1 MIARYLLALSMAVS
15 LIAGTC
21 APSFAAGG
29 QTGNVNG
36 TLMDATTQAV
46 IAGAKVTA
54 SSPSNSASTTTDSHG
69 FFGFIGLPVDT
80 YTLTVTAPGY
90 DIFSLAGVTVQGDQT
105 VNVGSVT
112 LRKALQQIGR
122 TQARSASSVFQ
133 RNQTV
138 DQYTVTGDAILQTT
152 GKAGSTNENDLLLA
166 VPGVTLTNTG
176 GPTIRG
182 GLRTEVGYQLD
193 GINFTEPF
201 FSQNGGLG
209 KFTGLGT
216 LQVVEGAGDATQA
229 NVGSGVI
236 NLIPK
241 RGTYPSTALVSVE
254 SGGPNFNHQVAIEYG
269 WATPDNRFSDYV
281 AYNGQRSQPYAGGR
295 LADASSLNNFFTG
308 TQYQR
313 DDVLENNFVYKF
325 GRDKSQSL
333 QVLYLN
339 QAQLAYGNLGGPN
352 PFYTVDPNNVMV
364 LDFGGAFGF
373 TQADFTN
380 LIGVNPDVPG
390 PNGSIQT
397 SPHPGGLLQTNNQT
411 RYLKFE
417 YDNNFNSTTFLQAKL
432 YNYESMLCT
441 SNDAGSTG
449 NTFSNGGVGALGRLD
464 CTGGPRVGGI
474 VDLTKQFGDKNIVTL
489 SAVYETSHPV
499 WNDYD
504 PEAAFFL
511 LAANNV
517 GAFGGC
523 AAGPCLN
530 DFQAGGYLSTF
541 FPGGVP
547 RIPNS
552 GINYNGAF
560 FQQFGLGLRW
570 QYSPTN
576 QLHFDLGVRE
586 DQQRQHYGFNPFNP
600 TMPSNPSDVTVS
612 SIGPSFVDPVELQPR
627 LAASYSI
634 DNNDSV
640 RFGYGRSAVFL
651 NAQTAGTPAGFYGYA
666 PLLNVPAKPGFTCGS
681 GVPGAPPVACTNY
694 AQQIFWLYD
703 QHFDAPDLG
712 GGLPAIYSNY
722 DFTYSHLFKNG
733 WGMKLTP
740 FYKLGTHLPSFALV
754 KQLSNGAAVFT
765 VNNEGLNRTTGAEF
779 GLNTPDKPRGLS
791 GFLSMT
797 YQNVLGTTPP
807 LIGGEDALPINGS
820 GSLILGD
827 VYRSG
832 YISPFTTR
840 LGVTWKHLDAKG
852 NGWRVNP
859 ILQYDRGYPYSVGSL
874 IASSGSICD
883 ICSFGNIP
891 QVNFGVGVNQIPAFQ
906 ASTGTPSSTQYYD
919 PAYSGNNQ
927 NPNIIATRGTPQTS
941 ASGGVLWKPNLQA
954 DLVIEYKHARSTFGI
969 QFQNLFGNAFN
980 NQVPIINPYY
990 QPVATGLAGPQ
1001 TGQNPNLGLPGFANV
1016 PKNTYAFDNG
1026 AYLLFPL
1033 APMQTTVYYQFSL

>member
-1 MIARYLLALSMAVS
+1 MIARYLLTVWMALAF
-15 LIAGTC
+15 IAGSC
-21 APSFAAGG
+21 VPSFAAGG
-29 QTGNVNG
+29 QTGNING
-36 TLMDATTQAV
+36 SLIDGTTQAV
-46 IAGAKVTA
+46 IAGARVTV

-80 YTLTVTAPGY
+80 YNISISAPGY
-90 DIFSLAGVTVQGDQT
+90 DVFNLGGVTVQGDQT
-105 VNVGSVT
+105 VNVGSIT
-112 LRKALQQIGR
+112 IRKALQQIGR
-122 TQARSASSVFQ
+122 TQARSPSSVFQ

-152 GKAGSTNENDLLLA
+152 GKAGSTNENDLVLA
-166 VPGVTLTNTG
+166 VPGVTLTNAG
-176 GPTIRG
+176 NLTIRG

-209 KFTGLGT
+209 RFVGLGT
-216 LQVVEGAGDATQA
+216 LQVVEGSGDATQA
-229 NVGSGVI
+229 NIGSGVV

-241 RGTYPSTALVSVE
+241 RGTYPATALISLE
-254 SGGPNFNHQVAIEYG
+254 DGGPNYNHQTSIEYG

-281 AYNGQRSQPYAGGR
+281 AYNGQRGQPYQGWRA
-295 LADASSLNNFFTG
+295 ADSSSYNTYFGIN
-308 TQYQR
+308 YER

-325 GRDKSQSL
+325 GRDKNQSL
-333 QVLYLN
+333 QILYLN
-339 QAQLAYGNLGGPN
+339 QDQVQYGGLGGSN

-364 LDFGGAFGF
+364 LDLGGAFGF
-373 TQADFTN
+373 SQADFTR
-380 LIGVNPDVPG
+380 LIGVNPDVPS
-390 PNGSIQT
+390 PNSSQTTPTGNGLIQN
-397 SPHPGGLLQTNNQT
+397 NNQT

-417 YDNNFNSTTFLQAKL
+417 YDNNINSTTFLQAKL
-432 YNYESMLCT
+432 YNFESMLCA
-441 SNDAGSTG
+441 SNDAGSSG
-449 NTFSNGGVGALGRLD
+449 NTFANAGVGAIGRLD

-474 VDLTKQFGDKNIVTL
+474 IDLTKQFGDKNIVTL
-489 SAVYETSHPV
+489 SAQYEVAHPV

-504 PEAAFFL
+504 PEANFYL

-523 AAGPCLN
+523 ATGPCLK
-530 DFQAGGYLSTF
+530 DFQAGGYLSGF

-547 RIPNS
+547 RIPVS
-552 GINYNGAF
+552 GINYNQAF
-560 FQQFGLGLRW
+560 FQQYGLGLRW
-570 QYSPTN
+570 QFNPTDR
-576 QLHFDLGVRE
+576 LHFDLGVRE
-586 DQQRQHYGFNPFNP
+586 DQQRQNYGANPFNP
-600 TMPSNPSDVTVS
+600 TMPNNPSDVTTA
-612 SIGPSFVDPVELQPR
+612 SIGPQFVDPVELQPR
-627 LAASYSI
+627 LAASYAI
-634 DNNDSV
+634 DNNDSI

-666 PLLNVPAKPGFTCGS
+666 PLSAVPAKPGFTCGS

-694 AQQIFWLYD
+694 AQQLFWLYD

-722 DFTYSHLFKNG
+722 DFTYSHLFANG
-733 WGMKLTP
+733 WGMKITP

-754 KQLSNGAAVFT
+754 SLLGNGAAVFT

-779 GLNTPDKPRGLS
+779 GVNTPDRPRGFS
-791 GFLSMT
+791 AFLAMT

-827 VYRSG
+827 VYRAG
-832 YISPFTTR
+832 YVSPFTTR

-859 ILQYDRGYPYSVGSL
+859 ILQYDRGYPYSVGNE
-874 IASSGSICD
+874 IASSGNICAV
-883 ICSFGNIP
+883 CSFGNIP
-891 QVNFGVGVNQIPAFQ
+891 QVNFGVGVNQIPTFQ
-906 ASTGTPSSTQYYD
+906 ASNGTSTSTQYYD
-919 PAYSGNNQ
+919 PAYSGNNE
-927 NPNIIATRGTPQTS
+927 NPNIAATRGTPQTS
-941 ASGGVLWKPNLQA
+941 AAGGVLWKPNLEA

-980 NQVPIINPYY
+980 NQIPFVNPYY
-990 QPVATGLAGPQ
+990 QPVATGLSGPQ
-1001 TGQNPNLGLPGFANV
+1001 TGTNPNLGLPGFANV

-1026 AYLLFPL
+1026 AYLILPL
-1033 APMQTTVYYQFSL
+1033 APMQTTLYYQFKL

>member
-1 MIARYLLALSMAVS
+1 MIARYLLALSIAVS
-15 LIAGTC
+15 LITGTC
-21 APSFAAGG
+21 VPAFAAGG

-36 TLMDATTQAV
+36 TLLDGTTQAAV
-46 IAGAKVTA
+46 AGARVVA
-54 SSPSNSASTTTDSHG
+54 SSPSNSATATTDGHG
-69 FFGFIGLPVDT
+69 FFSFIGLPVDT
-80 YTLTVTAPGY
+80 YTLTITAPSY
-90 DIFSLAGVTVQGDQT
+90 DVFTLAGVTVQGDQT

-112 LRKALQQIGR
+112 VRKTLQQIGR

-133 RNQTV
+133 RSQTV
-138 DQYTVTGDAILQTT
+138 DQYTITGDAILQTT

-166 VPGVTLTNTG
+166 VPGVTLTNSG
-176 GPTIRG
+176 NPTIRG

-209 KFTGLGT
+209 RFTGLGT

-241 RGTYPSTALVSVE
+241 RGTYPATALVSLE
-254 SGGPNFNHQVAIEYG
+254 SGGPNYNHQTAIEYG
-269 WATPDNRFSDYV
+269 WATPDGRFSDYV
-281 AYNGQRSQPYAGGR
+281 AYNGQRGTPYQGWR
-295 LADASSLNNFFTG
+295 LADSSSQNLFFG
-308 TQYQR
+308 TSYQK
-313 DDVLENNFVYKF
+313 DDILENNFVFKF

-339 QAQLAYGNLGGPN
+339 QSQQAYGGLGGSN

-364 LDFGGAFGF
+364 GDFGGAFGF
-373 TQADFTN
+373 TQADWTN
-380 LIGVNPDVPG
+380 LIGLNPDVPN
-390 PNGSIQT
+390 PNGTTQT
-397 SPHPGGLLQTNNQT
+397 APAGGLLQTNNQT

-441 SNDAGSTG
+441 SNDAGTTG
-449 NTFSNGGVGALGRLD
+449 NTFGNGGIGDIGRED

-474 VDLTKQFGDKNIVTL
+474 VDLTHQFGDKSIVTL
-489 SAVYETSHPV
+489 SAQYEVSHPV

-504 PEAAFFL
+504 PEAIFFL
-511 LAANNV
+511 LGDF
-517 GAFGGC
+517 GAGGC
-523 AAGPCLN
+523 SPVGGGPCLG
-530 DFQAGGYLSTF
+530 DFQPGGYLSGF

-547 RIPNS
+547 RVPVS
-552 GINYNGAF
+552 GINYNQAY
-560 FQQFGLGLRW
+560 FQQYGLGFRW

-586 DQQRQHYGFNPFNP
+586 DQQRQNYGSNPLNP
-600 TMPSNPSDVTVS
+600 TMPNDPSDVTLA
-612 SIGPSFVDPVELQPR
+612 SITSKFLDPVELQPR
-627 LAASYSI
+627 LAVSYSI

-666 PLLNVPAKPGFTCGS
+666 PLVGVPAKPGFTCGS

-694 AQQIFWLYD
+694 AQQLFWLYD
-703 QHFDAPDLG
+703 QNFDAPDLG

-740 FYKLGTHLPSFALV
+740 FYKLGTDLPSFALV
-754 KQLSNGAAVFT
+754 KSLANNAAVFT
-765 VNNEGLNRTTGAEF
+765 VNNQGLNRTSGVEF
-779 GLNTPDKPRGLS
+779 GLNTPDKPRGIS

-807 LIGGEDALPINGS
+807 LINGEDALPINGS

-827 VYRSG
+827 VYRAG
-832 YISPFTTR
+832 YVSPFTTR
-840 LGVTWKHLDAKG
+840 LGVTWKHLDSKG

-859 ILQYDRGYPYSVGSL
+859 ILQYDRGFPYSVGNM
-874 IASSGSICD
+874 IASTGSVFD
-883 ICSFGNIP
+883 GGNFGNIP
-891 QVNFGVGVNQIPAFQ
+891 QVDFGVGINQIPTFQ
-906 ASTGTPSSTQYYD
+906 ATNGTSTSTNYYD
-919 PAYSGNNQ
+919 PAYSGTNT
-927 NPNIIATRGTPQTS
+927 NPNIAATRGTPATS
-941 ASGGVLWKPNLQA
+941 ASGGVLWKPNVEA

-980 NQVPIINPYY
+980 GQVPFVNPYY
-990 QPVATGLAGPQ
+990 QPVATGLSGPQ
-1001 TGQNPNLGLPGFANV
+1001 TGTNPNLGLPGFANI

-1033 APMQTTVYYQFSL
+1033 APMQTTLYYQFSL